1 MNDKESVLEIKEQ
14 IKTFSEFVK
23 IAWNALSD
31 NVLTEDDNENID
43 LMTEAFFNLVRI
55 ACVYDGNRQIF
66 EDLFEEKANDDF
78 DSVHELLST
87 ISDFLDE
94 VQPEDWDEEF
104 SLLEAFEF
112 FAEEAYKSCLEI
124 KKCDD
129 EHEIILV
136 SKELQEYA
144 EDLASICD
152 EAWYSINGLEDKI
165 NELIQKIDMPEE
177 ILVLAEEYKEFVGKT
192 IKNLK
197 TYISVVDN
205 KDSTEDFEFLF
216 VIFFGNALGTLASE
230 CTRDE
235 ELFWDVSLFMRDEEK
250 KLPDNF
256 YSFYDN
262 IEGIDSIA
270 ERYYYGWDKKM
281 SLVSA
286 CKSFHFRYVNLL
298 KMRSDGANT
307 DILAKRS
314 REECGQLLKKM
325 ENAQSILDS
334 LLE

>member
-1 MNDKESVLEIKEQ
+1 MNDKESALEIKEQ

-104 SLLEAFEF
+104 SLLEAFEV

-124 KKCDD
+124 KKCNDAY
-129 EHEIILV
+129 EIILV
-136 SKELQEYA
+136 SKDLQEYA
-144 EDLASICD
+144 EELASICD

-177 ILVLAEEYKEFVGKT
+177 VLVLAEEYKEFVGKT

-205 KDSTEDFEFLF
+205 KDSTENFEFLF
-216 VIFFGNALGTLASE
+216 VIFFDNALGTLASE

-235 ELFWDVSLFMRDEEK
+235 ELFWYVSLFMGG
-250 KLPDNF
+250 F
-256 YSFYDN
+256 
-262 IEGIDSIA
+262 II
-270 ERYYYGWDKKM
+270 YG
-281 SLVSA
+281 
-286 CKSFHFRYVNLL
+286 
-298 KMRSDGANT
+298 
-307 DILAKRS
+307 
-314 REECGQLLKKM
+314 
-325 ENAQSILDS
+325 
-334 LLE
+334 